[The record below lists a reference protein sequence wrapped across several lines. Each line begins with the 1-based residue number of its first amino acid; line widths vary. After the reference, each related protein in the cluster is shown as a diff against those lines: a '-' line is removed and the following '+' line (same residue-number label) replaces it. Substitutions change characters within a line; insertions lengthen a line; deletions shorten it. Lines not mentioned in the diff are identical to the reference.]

1 MEFIRWL
8 QQGLASREIK
18 YNETGAPVH
27 FVEEGMALV
36 SPIIFKLFACQTG
49 PEDQADATGLQVQRE
64 VIKAGWHRMA
74 PASGSGKV
82 NILRYQVIG
91 RGNAVVARL
100 AAVVLVDPDRFVLP
114 VPPANPVLK
123 LENVHAV

>member
-1 MEFIRWL
+1 MRIGK
-8 QQGLASREIK
+8 GLAGTGQRGGQAGACK
-18 YNETGAPVH
+18 WFETSASTR
-27 FVEEGMALV
+27 MALV
-36 SPIIFKLFACQTG
+36 SPIIFKLFASQIG
-49 PEDQADATGLQVQRE
+49 PEEQADATGLQVQRE

-123 LENVHAV
+123 LENVDAV